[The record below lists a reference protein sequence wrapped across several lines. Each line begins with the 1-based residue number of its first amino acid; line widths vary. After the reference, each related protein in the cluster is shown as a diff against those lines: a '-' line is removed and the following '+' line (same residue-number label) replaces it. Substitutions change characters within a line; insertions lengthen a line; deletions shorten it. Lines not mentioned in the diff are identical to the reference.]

1 MIKWAKK
8 SANPISPVWSTE
20 TKEAEEVIAGSST
33 MVHGSVATEQAVG
46 VPSTVGNAEGG
57 PLDSAGQT
65 EVATTDGV

>member
-8 SANPISPVWSTE
+8 SANPISP